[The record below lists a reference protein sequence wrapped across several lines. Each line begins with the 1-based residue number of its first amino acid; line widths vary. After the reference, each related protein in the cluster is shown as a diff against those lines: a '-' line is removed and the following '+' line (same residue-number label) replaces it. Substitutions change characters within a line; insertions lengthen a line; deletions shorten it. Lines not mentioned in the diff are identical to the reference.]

1 MSDNNFLV
9 REISKYFRDFL
20 ETDFHKKRTPKRQ
33 VRFQNDENLL
43 LGVSLSK
50 FPNAR
55 NDALNLLKS
64 KFTEWLIKVKRKQY
78 ATVVPKNL
86 FELIE
91 EKIDQISPEIV
102 ESLVNEILLKI
113 KDNKKIFFEE
123 YDRFLEESYFDIQSI
138 FQTNIL
144 EPLFATLEKPLNNLG
159 SGDENSKELMKMEIG
174 DQLRKRAEDQ
184 LTESIRKYFAEI
196 EVDLLRDIQELCNL
210 SDIQSLLKS
219 FFWSYNLD
227 DFFDEVWEIYN
238 NSKIFEKTE
247 LYFYFYDISFQKTK
261 YPLFFTP
268 ITLVRKDSEWSIAFD
283 SPIYINRNAV
293 DWILQEYNTITGK
306 KWNIKS
312 IEDRIIYINNI
323 DNHIDY
329 FNNILSELSHYFE
342 TDNVISL
349 DNLSEQKAVS
359 RLVSL
364 SNNCYF
370 TLFDKSDESIVN
382 DYEEILTL
390 APDSQL
396 TQVFEK
402 LIDGFIN
409 KNPVNISS
417 EVNEEWDNTDIVDRL
432 VYQAPVP
439 LNEEQRKALIA
450 LNNPDCSYLV
460 IKGPPGTGKSHTIT
474 AIVCDYILNWK
485 SVLMVSDKEEALDVV
500 ESKIA
505 DTLNS
510 IRINDTFQNPI
521 FRIWKNG
528 NRFNQIVSGG
538 ALRDIK
544 QHHQVFKQKINQ
556 LNANREEI
564 EKAMRNDIE
573 KDVYFQSQVSKEE
586 LEFMFQFEDEFPQ
599 MIETVSPEEV
609 FDFEWGIDAYL
620 SFINCIFRLR
630 ENLSDIN
637 IEIAS
642 DLTVL
647 NWYIEFLETKIRILE
662 SAQVLLSDI
671 DSNLLEIEWND
682 LSSIEEAS
690 EELKK
695 IVSIQFSPNEFI
707 LKELFPDRTISE
719 LTIDDLKILSLVYTE
734 FNESKKDIL
743 DYGINI
749 SDEELIYFWKNI
761 TVDQLN
767 YIVEYIEKIES
778 IRKPIVGFFF
788 SKEDLRGANQN
799 FRRKF
804 PHLSENPHKD
814 IILIKKLYDY
824 FDFITDKKESFP
836 ILLGKWLLLWTF
848 INKDNGNER
857 TNFVVSDLISDFIE
871 KNELGHY
878 SVFQIVN
885 WIDLMISKEVYEKNY
900 ENEILGFTEV
910 DSKIQ
915 ENKKMLDDVN
925 RIIVNLKDIEIV
937 ENYFFNI
944 PDDNVYWLIF
954 HDFFSLWKEKFIE
967 YATYLK
973 IYQKYQKV
981 MQARLSC
988 FLPQKKQIEVIMTAN
1003 MASVMDERIINFSE
1017 KNANDVQTLKNII
1030 KDKKKFPRE
1039 LFSELKNA
1047 FPCII
1052 ANIRT
1057 YSDFIP
1063 LEFEMFDL
1071 VIIDEASQVSIAQ
1084 ALPALFR
1091 AKKVIVLWDEK
1102 QFSNVKTSQASTE
1115 TNTQYTKSIES
1126 TFSKRIS
1133 SDITIERLRKFN
1145 IKTSILDFIGSMKN
1159 YEVEL
1164 RKHFRWYRE
1173 LISFSNKHFY
1183 WGWLQ
1188 VMKIRG
1194 KPISEVIEF
1203 TILDEEALQKSNIKN
1218 VNISEAEFIVSQIQ
1232 RLIDE
1237 GSTQTVWIITPHTEQ
1252 QRYIQKLIFNL
1263 PNKESILESF
1273 KLKVWTFDT
1282 CQWEER
1288 DIIIYSMVAT
1298 KESDKLGY
1306 IFIKDLN
1313 ASVIEEDKI
1322 KAQRLN
1328 VGFSRAKEK
1337 MWFILSKQ
1345 VEDFNDGSI
1354 KIAIQHYQN
1363 LLSEREIWEVDK
1375 SSPMESNVLNWIL
1388 DSEFYNLNKDSLE
1401 LIPQFNIG
1409 QYLKDLNPYYN
1420 HPKYKVDFLLLFKNE
1435 GRSVRIIIEYDGFK
1449 EHFTNLSEA
1458 NASTFE
1464 FYQKDDDIYRQ
1475 KVLES
1480 YGYIFLRL
1488 NKFNLGSKGN
1498 ESETIS
1504 ERIKEIIDRET
1515 RSKSE
1520 NIWIIE
1526 STINDV
1532 ESFKNGK
1539 KKICP
1544 KCWELKDIEDFQD
1557 SNLLSWS
1564 WKYCMSCKT
1573 ASSRSSSRVTHQS
1586 ATKKPTQTDKEKED
1600 LIKNAISART
1610 NIQIYYKWLWRNV
1623 TPRKLA
1629 QLEYM
1634 GYSYYWL
1641 VAKDWWYEKN
1651 FSFEKIKEIKN
1662 I

>member
-1 MSDNNFLV
+1 
-9 REISKYFRDFL
+9 
-20 ETDFHKKRTPKRQ
+20 
-33 VRFQNDENLL
+33 
-43 LGVSLSK
+43 
-50 FPNAR
+50 
-55 NDALNLLKS
+55 
-64 KFTEWLIKVKRKQY
+64 
-78 ATVVPKNL
+78 
-86 FELIE
+86 
-91 EKIDQISPEIV
+91 
-102 ESLVNEILLKI
+102 
-113 KDNKKIFFEE
+113 
-123 YDRFLEESYFDIQSI
+123 
-138 FQTNIL
+138 
-144 EPLFATLEKPLNNLG
+144 
-159 SGDENSKELMKMEIG
+159 MEIW

-184 LTESIRKYFAEI
+184 LSESIRKYFAEI
-196 EVDLLRDIQELCNL
+196 DVDLLKEIQELCNL
-210 SDIQSLLKS
+210 SDIQILLKS

-293 DWILQEYNTITGK
+293 DWILQEYNAITGK

-396 TQVFEK
+396 TLVFEK

-510 IRINDTFQNPI
+510 IRITDSFQNPI

-528 NRFNQIVSGG
+528 NRFNQIVSGW

-599 MIETVSPEEV
+599 IIETVSPEEV

-620 SFINCIFRLR
+620 SFINSIFQLR
-630 ENLSDIN
+630 ENLSGIN

-647 NWYIEFLETKIRILE
+647 NWYIEFLESKIHILE
-662 SAQVLLSDI
+662 SVQALLSDI
-671 DSNLLEIEWND
+671 DSNLLKIEWKD
-682 LSSIEEAS
+682 RSSIEEVS

-695 IVSIQFSPNEFI
+695 IVSIQFWQNEFI
-707 LKELFPDRTISE
+707 LKGLFPDRAIPQ

-734 FNESKKDIL
+734 FNESNQDIL

-749 SDEELIYFWKNI
+749 SDEELGYFWKNI
-761 TVDQLN
+761 TVDQIN
-767 YIVEYIEKIES
+767 YIWEYIEKIET

-788 SKEDLRGANQN
+788 SKEDLKGANQN

-836 ILLGKWLLLWTF
+836 ILLKKWLLLWAF
-848 INKDNGNER
+848 INKDTRSER
-857 TNFVVSDLISDFIE
+857 TNFVVIDLISDFIE
-871 KNELGHY
+871 KNELGDY

-900 ENEILGFTEV
+900 ENEILDFTEV

-981 MQARLSC
+981 MQARLSF

-1102 QFSNVKTSQASTE
+1102 QFSNVKTSQASSE
-1115 TNTQYTKSIES
+1115 TNTQYVKSLES
-1126 TFSKRIS
+1126 QFSKNNR
-1133 SDITIERLRKFN
+1133 SDISLERLRKFN
-1145 IKTSILDFIGSMKN
+1145 IKSSILDFIGSMKN

-1183 WGWLQ
+1183 WWGLQ

-1203 TILDEEALQKSNIKN
+1203 TILDEETLQKSSIKN
-1218 VNISEAEFIVSQIQ
+1218 VNISEAEFIVSQIKK
-1232 RLIDE
+1232 LIDE

-1337 MWFILSKQ
+1337 MWFILSKP

-1354 KIAIQHYQN
+1354 KIALQHYQN
-1363 LLSEREIWEVDK
+1363 LLSEREIGEVDK

-1388 DSEFYNLNKDSLE
+1388 DSEFFNLNKDSLE

-1449 EHFTNLSEA
+1449 EHFTNLSET

-1532 ESFKNGK
+1532 ESYKNGK

-1573 ASSRSSSRVTHQS
+1573 TSSRSSNRVTHQS
-1586 ATKKPTQTDKEKED
+1586 ATKRPSQTDKEKED
-1600 LIKNAISART
+1600 LIKNAISTKT

-1623 TPRKLA
+1623 IPRKLA

-1651 FSFEKIKEIKN
+1651 FSFDKIKEIK

>member
-1 MSDNNFLV
+1 
-9 REISKYFRDFL
+9 
-20 ETDFHKKRTPKRQ
+20 
-33 VRFQNDENLL
+33 
-43 LGVSLSK
+43 
-50 FPNAR
+50 
-55 NDALNLLKS
+55 
-64 KFTEWLIKVKRKQY
+64 
-78 ATVVPKNL
+78 
-86 FELIE
+86 
-91 EKIDQISPEIV
+91 
-102 ESLVNEILLKI
+102 
-113 KDNKKIFFEE
+113 
-123 YDRFLEESYFDIQSI
+123 
-138 FQTNIL
+138 
-144 EPLFATLEKPLNNLG
+144 
-159 SGDENSKELMKMEIG
+159 
-174 DQLRKRAEDQ
+174 
-184 LTESIRKYFAEI
+184 
-196 EVDLLRDIQELCNL
+196 
-210 SDIQSLLKS
+210 
-219 FFWSYNLD
+219 
-227 DFFDEVWEIYN
+227 
-238 NSKIFEKTE
+238 
-247 LYFYFYDISFQKTK
+247 
-261 YPLFFTP
+261 
-268 ITLVRKDSEWSIAFD
+268 
-283 SPIYINRNAV
+283 
-293 DWILQEYNTITGK
+293 
-306 KWNIKS
+306 
-312 IEDRIIYINNI
+312 
-323 DNHIDY
+323 
-329 FNNILSELSHYFE
+329 
-342 TDNVISL
+342 
-349 DNLSEQKAVS
+349 
-359 RLVSL
+359 
-364 SNNCYF
+364 
-370 TLFDKSDESIVN
+370 
-382 DYEEILTL
+382 
-390 APDSQL
+390 
-396 TQVFEK
+396 
-402 LIDGFIN
+402 
-409 KNPVNISS
+409 
-417 EVNEEWDNTDIVDRL
+417 
-432 VYQAPVP
+432 
-439 LNEEQRKALIA
+439 
-450 LNNPDCSYLV
+450 
-460 IKGPPGTGKSHTIT
+460 
-474 AIVCDYILNWK
+474 
-485 SVLMVSDKEEALDVV
+485 MVSDKEEALDVV

-544 QHHQVFKQKINQ
+544 QHHQVFKQKIDQ

-599 MIETVSPEEV
+599 IIETVSPEEV
-609 FDFEWGIDAYL
+609 FDFDGGIDSYI
-620 SFINCIFRLR
+620 SFINWIFRLR

-642 DLTVL
+642 DITVL
-647 NWYIEFLETKIRILE
+647 NGYIEFLETKIRILE
-662 SAQVLLSDI
+662 STQALLSDI
-671 DSNLLEIEWND
+671 DANLVEIEWND
-682 LSSIEEAS
+682 LSGIEDVS
-690 EELKK
+690 EEIKK
-695 IVSIQFSPNEFI
+695 IVNIEFSQNEFI
-707 LKELFPDRTISE
+707 LKGLFQDKVISD
-719 LTIDDLKILSLVYTE
+719 LTIDDVKILSQVYIE
-734 FNESKKDIL
+734 FNRSKKDIL

-749 SDEELIYFWKNI
+749 SNEELGYFWKNI
-761 TVDQLN
+761 TVDQVN
-767 YIVEYIEKIES
+767 YIREYIEKIES
-778 IRKPIVGFFF
+778 IRKPIIWFLF
-788 SKEDLRGANQN
+788 SKEDLKQTNQN

-824 FDFITDKKESFP
+824 FDFISDKKESFP
-836 ILLGKWLLLWTF
+836 ILLEKWLLLWAF
-848 INKDNGNER
+848 INKDIGNER
-857 TNFVVSDLISDFIE
+857 VTFRVSDFILDFVE
-871 KNELGHY
+871 ENELGHY
-878 SVFQIVN
+878 SVSQIAKWAN
-885 WIDLMISKEVYEKNY
+885 LLKIKRTYEVSNY
-900 ENEILGFTEV
+900 FRLFLVENEKHSIIQDIKNEALNFNEI
-910 DSKIQ
+910 DFQIQ

-925 RIIVNLKDIEIV
+925 RIIINLKDIEIV
-937 ENYFFNI
+937 EDYFCNI
-944 PDDNVYWLIF
+944 PDDNVYSLIF

-967 YATYLK
+967 YSTYLK

-1102 QFSNVKTSQASTE
+1102 QFSNVKTSQASSE
-1115 TNTQYTKSIES
+1115 TNTQYVKSLES
-1126 TFSKRIS
+1126 QFSQKNR
-1133 SDITIERLRKFN
+1133 SDISLERLRKFN
-1145 IKTSILDFIGSMKN
+1145 IKSSILDFIGSMKN

-1203 TILDEEALQKSNIKN
+1203 TILDEETLQKSNIKN
-1218 VNISEAEFIVSQIQ
+1218 VNISEAEYIVSQIK

-1354 KIAIQHYQN
+1354 KIALQHYQN

-1375 SSPMESNVLNWIL
+1375 SSPMESNVLKWIL

-1539 KKICP
+1539 KKICS
-1544 KCWELKDIEDFQD
+1544 KCWELKDIENFQD

-1564 WKYCMSCKT
+1564 WKHCMSCKT
-1573 ASSRSSSRVTHQS
+1573 ITSMSSNRSGQQS
-1586 ATKKPTQTDKEKED
+1586 TTKKSTQTDKEKED
-1600 LIKNAISART
+1600 LIKNAISTRT
-1610 NIQIYYKWLWRNV
+1610 NIQIYYKRSWRNV

-1629 QLEYM
+1629 QLVYM

-1641 VAKDWWYEKN
+1641 VAKDWWSEKN
-1651 FSFEKIKEIKN
+1651 FSFEKIKEVKI
-1662 I
+1662 